1 MYITSCPY
9 FVIVSTDISSTTWG
23 TPEEDPVPYRGWWR
37 WRWPSP
43 DHYTVQCPGQ
53 VCVGSGI
60 NLYVMWRISWECYF
74 TKEKSAII
82 SLCSNNFYQKMKHS
96 IWFETNGC
104 WCDVHWLYVFFYPQ
118 DVCKSCGSFGRGE
131 EGKLIVCT
139 QCGQCYHPYCAS
151 VKVRAHSGGW
161 LSGTKEYSLLG
172 FVKHQQKK

>member
-9 FVIVSTDISSTTWG
+9 FMIVSTDISSTTWG

-74 TKEKSAII
+74 TKENLQSFHYVQITFIKKWNIQYD
-82 SLCSNNFYQKMKHS
+82 LKLMVV
-96 IWFETNGC
+96 
-104 WCDVHWLYVFFYPQ
+104 DVIFIDCMFFFTHRM
-118 DVCKSCGSFGRGE
+118 C
-131 EGKLIVCT
+131 
-139 QCGQCYHPYCAS
+139 
-151 VKVRAHSGGW
+151 VRAVEALVGGRRGSW
-161 LSGTKEYSLLG
+161 LCVPSVVSATTHTVPVSRSEPILVVDWVELKSIHCLDL
-172 FVKHQQKK
+172 

>member
-104 WCDVHWLYVFFYPQ
+104 WCDVHWLYVFFTHRM
-118 DVCKSCGSFGRGE
+118 C
-131 EGKLIVCT
+131 
-139 QCGQCYHPYCAS
+139 
-151 VKVRAHSGGW
+151 VRAVEALVGGRRGSW
-161 LSGTKEYSLLG
+161 LCVPSVVSVTTHTVPVSRSEPILVVDWVELKSIHCLDL
-172 FVKHQQKK
+172 